1 MNIGLAVVSK
11 STSIARRMKPLPRFA
26 TSSVREKI
34 TAALRDRRR
43 RFLDANDNTSR
54 NYLEKWGITADGL
67 FAELAA
73 DLKKFQL
80 YLKPNT
86 TPQRYQYVLPY
97 PEEDGLPALLIHIT
111 LSAKGDPPRVKVSV
125 HPHNTG
131 HAPLPRVPIS

>member
-1 MNIGLAVVSK
+1 MN
-11 STSIARRMKPLPRFA
+11 PPPRFA
-26 TSSVREKI
+26 ASTVREKI

-43 RFLDANDNTSR
+43 RFIGHDDHTSR
-54 NYLEKWGITADGL
+54 NYLDKWGISADGL
-67 FAELAA
+67 FADLAA

-111 LSAKGDPPRVKVSV
+111 LSAKGEPPRVKVAV

-131 HAPLPRVPIS
+131 HAPLPRVPIA